1 MRSISPRW
9 LAVALALAAW
19 AAWSIVN
26 DAQAAAAASALLES
40 MARVPDVA

>member
-19 AAWSIVN
+19 AVWSIVN
-26 DAQAAAAASALLES
+26 DASGAEAVSALIES
-40 MARVPDVA
+40 SGRAPGIA